1 MWGMDEDVSRRA
13 ESLLAESHRG
23 PFHDTL
29 KGQRDNDMAPFRML
43 RIAS

>member
-1 MWGMDEDVSRRA
+1 MWGTGEDVSRRA

-43 RIAS
+43 RIES